1 MPYRGLPYFVAE
13 QASTGG
19 RVDPYASERHTLPD
33 CAQGVRYSSAPRE
46 NERRVVSYRA
56 CETVCPPQ
64 AHGARV
70 DAKPLITD
78 IEPMRIL
85 AAVMLMAVIAVGA
98 AFVGIGVANGFT
110 GIVDNAIL
118 TDEPAATT
126 KATLSAAPSTW
137 QQGTVPQLYQVDPQW
152 ADRPYSSGTIG
163 TSGAAPLALA
173 MVRIDLTGDAS
184 VGPVEVASA
193 AQRDGYADQADA
205 TALLTD
211 GAAGL
216 GLTARPVEASEPAV
230 RRQINSGFPVVCAVQ
245 SSAFGNG
252 TAYIVLTD
260 IDEHG
265 RLVVNDPANVDRTD
279 RHWGFDEILPSST
292 GLWAYSVAG

>member
-33 CAQGVRYSSAPRE
+33 CAQGVRYSSAPRS

-70 DAKPLITD
+70 NAKPLITD
-78 IEPMRIL
+78 VEPMRIL

-118 TDEPAATT
+118 TDR
-126 KATLSAAPSTW
+126 K
-137 QQGTVPQLYQVDPQW
+137 
-152 ADRPYSSGTIG
+152 
-163 TSGAAPLALA
+163 
-173 MVRIDLTGDAS
+173 S
-184 VGPVEVASA
+184 VV
-193 AQRDGYADQADA
+193 
-205 TALLTD
+205 
-211 GAAGL
+211 
-216 GLTARPVEASEPAV
+216 
-230 RRQINSGFPVVCAVQ
+230 
-245 SSAFGNG
+245 
-252 TAYIVLTD
+252 
-260 IDEHG
+260 
-265 RLVVNDPANVDRTD
+265 
-279 RHWGFDEILPSST
+279 
-292 GLWAYSVAG
+292 

>member
-1 MPYRGLPYFVAE
+1 M
-13 QASTGG
+13 
-19 RVDPYASERHTLPD
+19 
-33 CAQGVRYSSAPRE
+33 
-46 NERRVVSYRA
+46 
-56 CETVCPPQ
+56 
-64 AHGARV
+64 
-70 DAKPLITD
+70 
-78 IEPMRIL
+78 
-85 AAVMLMAVIAVGA
+85 
-98 AFVGIGVANGFT
+98 
-110 GIVDNAIL
+110 
-118 TDEPAATT
+118 
-126 KATLSAAPSTW
+126 
-137 QQGTVPQLYQVDPQW
+137 PQLYQVDPQW
-152 ADRPYSSGTIG
+152 ADRPYGSGTIG

-184 VGPVEVASA
+184 VGPVEVAST
-193 AQRDGYADQADA
+193 AQRDGYAYQADA

-260 IDEHG
+260 IDERG
-265 RLVVNDPANVDRTD
+265 RLVVNDPASVDRTE
-279 RHWGFDEILPSST
+279 RHWDFEEILPSST

>member
-193 AQRDGYADQADA
+193 G
-205 TALLTD
+205 
-211 GAAGL
+211 
-216 GLTARPVEASEPAV
+216 TARFE
-230 RRQINSGFPVVCAVQ
+230 
-245 SSAFGNG
+245 
-252 TAYIVLTD
+252 
-260 IDEHG
+260 
-265 RLVVNDPANVDRTD
+265 
-279 RHWGFDEILPSST
+279 
-292 GLWAYSVAG
+292 